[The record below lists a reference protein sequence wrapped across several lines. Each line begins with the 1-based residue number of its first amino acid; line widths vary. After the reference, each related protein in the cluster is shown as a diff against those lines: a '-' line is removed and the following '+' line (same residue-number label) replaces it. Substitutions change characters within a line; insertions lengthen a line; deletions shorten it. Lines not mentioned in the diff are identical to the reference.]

1 MSYQILARKYR
12 PQKFEDVVGQE
23 SVTKTLKNSVLSE
36 RIASAYLFCGPRG
49 VGKTSVA
56 RILAK
61 TINCAESTDK
71 SPCGKCVS
79 CLEVTGGNSIDVL
92 EIDGASNN
100 GVDEIRTLREN
111 VKFSPSKG
119 KFKVYIIDEVHML
132 STGAFNALLKT
143 LEEPPSHV
151 KFIFATTEPHKVLPT
166 IISRC
171 QRFDFRRLGPK
182 VIFDRIEQIANVEKI
197 DIEKNASLLI
207 SGAADGSLRDALV
220 ILDQM
225 VSFSDKKIVSG
236 DVIEL
241 LGMVQKN
248 VIFALADAII
258 KNVPKEI
265 IERLDTLISGGK
277 APSQIASHLVKHFRD
292 VMVLK
297 STDNV
302 PTADMSFTT
311 EEMEGLKKQ
320 CALVSLEEVLYIL
333 QNLSHCMY
341 LMKNTMFARAPLE
354 LMLIKLA
361 KRGEVMSIGKVLDEL
376 NRLSE
381 DVPNQTND
389 DFARTNAPDEKISP
403 AADNISTCPV
413 NESTIES
420 AMPLARSENI
430 SGEKESSPR
439 GNQSHAKEMSEE
451 KFNWNAVVNYVKKK
465 KMSVFTFLN
474 KANPVEFSDKKLVI
488 GFGKDLA
495 FNKEVLETESNRKV
509 IEEAANKVT
518 GCEPRV
524 EFVLLEFLGAAEEE
538 NAEISRQRNVAKEKM
553 KPVIEKAMDV
563 FGGHLVRDFS
573 EGEA

>member
-23 SVTKTLKNSVLSE
+23 SVTKTLQNAVHSGRV
-36 RIASAYLFCGPRG
+36 ASAYLFCGPRG

-61 TINCAESTDK
+61 TINCAKPAEK
-71 SPCGKCVS
+71 SPCGECVS
-79 CLEVTGGNSIDVL
+79 CMEVTAGNSIDVL

-111 VKFSPSKG
+111 VKFSPSQG

-132 STGAFNALLKT
+132 SPGAFNALLKT
-143 LEEPPSHV
+143 LEEPPTHV

-182 VIFDRIEQIANVEKI
+182 VIFDRIEQIANIEKI
-197 DIEKNASLLI
+197 DIDKHASLLI

-225 VSFSDKKIVSG
+225 VSFSDKKISSE

-241 LGMVQKN
+241 LGMVQKK

-258 KNVPKEI
+258 KNKPKEI
-265 IERLDTLISGGK
+265 IEQLDTLISGGK
-277 APSQIASHLVKHFRD
+277 APSQIATHLVKHFRD
-292 VMVLK
+292 IMVLK
-297 STDNV
+297 STNNV
-302 PTADMSFTT
+302 PTLDMSFTP
-311 EEMEGLKKQ
+311 EEMEELKSQ
-320 CALVSLEEVLYIL
+320 CAPLSLEEVLYIL
-333 QNLSHCMY
+333 QNISNCAS

-354 LMLIKLA
+354 VMLIKLA
-361 KRGEVMSIGKVLDEL
+361 KRANVLSLGKVLDEL

-381 DVPNQTND
+381 DVSNETND
-389 DFARTNAPDEKISP
+389 EPARTFASVERTPVTPVNVAPRAAPAPTIEPVIP
-403 AADNISTCPV
+403 AAGSEKLAGAVETPPSETASRASEVST
-413 NESTIES
+413 
-420 AMPLARSENI
+420 
-430 SGEKESSPR
+430 
-439 GNQSHAKEMSEE
+439 E

-465 KMSVFTFLN
+465 KMSVFTFLH
-474 KANPVEFSDKKLVI
+474 KASPVEFSDKKLVI
-488 GFGKDLA
+488 GFGKDLT
-495 FNKEVLETESNRKV
+495 FNKEVLETETNRKI

-518 GCEPRV
+518 GCAPRV
-524 EFVLLEFLGAAEEE
+524 EFILLEFLGAAEEE
-538 NAEISRQRNVAKEKM
+538 SAEVSRKKNETREKM

-563 FGGHLVRDFS
+563 FGGHLVRDFT
-573 EGEA
+573 EGES

>member
-23 SVTKTLKNSVLSE
+23 SVTKTLKNAVLGG
-36 RIASAYLFCGPRG
+36 RVASAYLFCGPRG

-56 RILAK
+56 RIVAK
-61 TINCAESTDK
+61 TINCAKSTDK
-71 SPCGKCVS
+71 SPCGECVS
-79 CLEVTGGNSIDVL
+79 CMEVTGGNSIDVL

-132 STGAFNALLKT
+132 SQGAFNALLKT

-151 KFIFATTEPHKVLPT
+151 KFVFATTEPHKVLPT

-182 VIFDRIEQIANVEKI
+182 VIFDRIEQISNIEKI
-197 DIEKNASLLI
+197 DIDKHASLLI
-207 SGAADGSLRDALV
+207 AGAADGSLRDALV

-225 VSFSDKKIVSG
+225 VSFSDKKIAPG

-258 KNVPKEI
+258 KNKPKEI
-265 IERLDTLISGGK
+265 IERLDNLISGGK

-292 VMVLK
+292 IMVLR
-297 STDNV
+297 STNNV
-302 PTADMSFTT
+302 PTLDMSFTP
-311 EEMEGLKKQ
+311 EEMEELKSQ
-320 CALVSLEEVLYIL
+320 CALLSLEEVLYIL
-333 QNLSHCMY
+333 QNISHCVF

-361 KRGEVMSIGKVLDEL
+361 KRGDVMSIGKVLDEL
-376 NRLSE
+376 SRLSE
-381 DVPNQTND
+381 GVPNETND
-389 DFARTNAPDEKISP
+389 DPARRNAPDERKSNIPEKITPP
-403 AADNISTCPV
+403 AAAPAIEPV
-413 NESTIES
+413 LTAAASESS
-420 AMPLARSENI
+420 AD
-430 SGEKESSPR
+430 EKEVSLHGNDSSMPEV
-439 GNQSHAKEMSEE
+439 SAE
-451 KFNWNAVVNYVKKK
+451 KFNWNAVVNYVRKK
-465 KMSVFTFLN
+465 KMSVFTFLH

-495 FNKEVLETESNRKV
+495 FNKEVLETESNRKI

-518 GCEPRV
+518 GCVPRV
-524 EFVLLEFLGAAEEE
+524 EFILLEFLGAAEEE
-538 NAEISRQRNVAKEKM
+538 NAEVSRQKNAAREKM
-553 KPVIEKAMDV
+553 NPVIEKAMDV